1 MIRHLLYTITTNQVL
16 FTMYPHH
23 YYYYY
28 SSLGKSSS
36 DSVS

>member
-23 YYYYY
+23 YYY